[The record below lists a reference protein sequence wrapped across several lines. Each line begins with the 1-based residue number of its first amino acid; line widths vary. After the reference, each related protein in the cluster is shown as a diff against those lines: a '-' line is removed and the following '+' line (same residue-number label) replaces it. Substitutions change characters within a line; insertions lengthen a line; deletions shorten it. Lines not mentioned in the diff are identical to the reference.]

1 MKKMSDIKQQ
11 IKDAENELLDLQIAK
26 AKKTIR
32 TLKDKTRLRDASGR
46 IIRKEIRNPHGEI
59 VNEGE

>member
-1 MKKMSDIKQQ
+1 MSDIKQQ

-26 AKKTIR
+26 TKKTIR